1 MKNHGCKWVETTRD
15 GIHGNSRLRGP
26 HLVCLSYH
34 GVFSAKGWLENPPVI
49 ISVQLKMPNQ
59 INHLEE
65 NKDRWSLLSKQSSMI
80 SHHQSPTAKIR
91 LGSWWQFLPSMKG
104 PPRYPS
110 TTPTLHEFPPPPRN
124 EIRKRQV
131 DLDQNPCDLGLRG
144 ILFSCLLKSLYGG
157 FVKWWYPQ
165 NTPKWSF

>member
-1 MKNHGCKWVETTRD
+1 MKTKNSSNHQLDKIVITPANPMKNHGCKWVETTRD

-110 TTPTLHEFPPPPRN
+110 TTPTLHEFPPPPSKWDSEAASR
-124 EIRKRQV
+124 
-131 DLDQNPCDLGLRG
+131 LGSKPL
-144 ILFSCLLKSLYGG
+144 
-157 FVKWWYPQ
+157 
-165 NTPKWSF
+165 WSRFKGDPF